1 MTRIHLALQ
10 GGGSH
15 GAFTW
20 GVLDRLLEEP
30 QLDIGAV
37 SGASAGAM
45 NAVVL
50 AHGLMQGG
58 REGARAALTRFWE
71 AVGQRAPFRAWSDDP
86 LASSDGVQAGAR
98 LAWKALAPWMRVLS
112 PYQLNPFDIN
122 PLRDIVESQ
131 IDFERLRTHSPV
143 ALHVATTRVA
153 SGMLRLFG
161 AHEMSADVLLASACL
176 PTLHHA
182 IEIDGEAYWDGGLSA
197 NPPVF
202 PLVFDR
208 GADDLVFVLLDPF
221 PRSEVPHTREDIA
234 ERLTDI
240 SFHAALYTELQA
252 LARAQHE
259 ARQSSPFAFG
269 RLDRRLGR
277 LRTHRIDAQAF
288 MSGLAA
294 LSKINTDAAFIARLH
309 EEGRR
314 SADAWLSAH
323 AAALGHRSTFDPAS
337 LFAPPAPR
345 PHTSAVRG

>member
-1 MTRIHLALQ
+1 MIRIHLALQ

-30 QLDIGAV
+30 ALEIGAL

-50 AHGLMQGG
+50 AHGLLQGG
-58 REGARAALTRFWE
+58 SAGARAALAQFWQ

-86 LASSDGVQAGAR
+86 GASADGVQPGAR
-98 LAWKALAPWMRVLS
+98 LAWKALAPWMRMLS

-131 IDFERLRTHSPV
+131 IDFAALRAHSPV
-143 ALHVATTRVA
+143 GLHIATTRVA
-153 SGMLRLFG
+153 NGMLRLFG

-208 GADDLVFVLLDPF
+208 RAEDLVFVLLDPF
-221 PRSEVPHTREDIA
+221 PHAEVPHTREDIA

-259 ARQSSPFAFG
+259 ARQNAFAFG
-269 RLDRRLGR
+269 RLERRLAR

-314 SADAWLSAH
+314 SAADWLTARSSS
-323 AAALGHRSTFDPAS
+323 LGRRSTFDPAS
-337 LFAPPAPR
+337 LTAAPPPR
-345 PHTSAVRG
+345 PHTGGVRG